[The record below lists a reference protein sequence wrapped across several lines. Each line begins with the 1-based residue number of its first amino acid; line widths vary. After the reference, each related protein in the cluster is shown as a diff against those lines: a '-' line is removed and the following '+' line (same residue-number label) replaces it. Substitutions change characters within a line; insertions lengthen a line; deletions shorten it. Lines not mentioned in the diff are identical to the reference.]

1 MLVFAILYLL
11 FTISNIVFTIVSL
24 ATWDFDG
31 EDVTFTVVDD
41 DKKEE
46 VVEVSGGAIV
56 GVSVG
61 ISVAILAIQVYF
73 AVCLFS
79 LYYQLKNKDDAQKP
93 DAELASVNKNT
104 S

>member
-11 FTISNIVFTIVSL
+11 YTISYIVFTIVSL

-31 EDVTFTVVDD
+31 EDIAVTVVDD

-46 VVEVSGGAIV
+46 VEVSGGAIV

-93 DAELASVNKNT
+93 DAELASVGKNT

>member
-61 ISVAILAIQVYF
+61 ITVAILAIQVYF

-79 LYYQLKNKDDAQKP
+79 LYYQLKNNDDAQKP
-93 DAELASVNKNT
+93 DAELASVDKNT